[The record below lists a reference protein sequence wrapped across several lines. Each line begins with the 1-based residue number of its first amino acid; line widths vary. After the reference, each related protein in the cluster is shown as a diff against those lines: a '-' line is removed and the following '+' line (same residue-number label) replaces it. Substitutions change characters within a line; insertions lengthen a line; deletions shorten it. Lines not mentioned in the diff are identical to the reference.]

1 MAHPSLVDEPARETP
16 ASARPRTPSELFRW
30 VVRHIR
36 TPRRPILIVELG
48 VLAVVYAVYSV
59 IRNSVPD
66 DRARAVANSVRIWD
80 TEQSMSI
87 DFELWLNH
95 TVHAVQWLTVT
106 VNYFYV
112 SLHFV
117 VTGAVLIWLF
127 VCHPGRYRASRTVL
141 AFTTVLALFGYYLF
155 PLAPPRLLPS
165 GTFYDTVAIHQ
176 TVGALTSGDLQSLSN
191 QYAAMPSMHA
201 GWSMWCGITLFMF
214 ARRKWLR
221 VLGVLYPLATVLV
234 ITATGNHYVLDAVGG
249 WLTLAAGF
257 GLQRL
262 LHGRSIRTF
271 TQHVPAV
278 P

>member
-1 MAHPSLVDEPARETP
+1 MDEPAQDAP
-16 ASARPRTPSELFRW
+16 APAPSRTLPELYRW
-30 VVRHIR
+30 LVRRIR
-36 TPRRPILIVELG
+36 TPRRPVLVVELG
-48 VLAVVYAVYSV
+48 ILAAVYGVYTV

-66 DRARAVANSVRIWD
+66 DQARAVANSVRIWT
-80 TEQSMSI
+80 TEQDLRI

-95 TVHAVQWLTVT
+95 TVHAVEWLTVSI
-106 VNYFYV
+106 NYFYV

-117 VTGAVLIWLF
+117 VTGGVLIWLF
-127 VCHPGRYRASRTVL
+127 LRHPGRYRAARTVL
-141 AFTTVLALFGYYLF
+141 AFTTGLALFGYYLY

-165 GTFYDTVAIHQ
+165 GLFYDTVALHD
-176 TVGALTSGDLQSLSN
+176 TVGALTSGDLQNLSN

-201 GWSMWCGITLFMF
+201 GWSMWCGLALIMF
-214 ARRKWLR
+214 ARSRWVRL
-221 VLGVLYPLATVLV
+221 LGVLYPLATVVV

-262 LHGRSIRTF
+262 LHGRSLHAF